1 MKQAPEAFAT
11 ARASMLAPGVREG
24 GGEREGG
31 REGGLEAGYEV
42 EKLSSDINCL

>member
-1 MKQAPEAFAT
+1 
-11 ARASMLAPGVREG
+11 MLAPGVREG